1 MAEAGTLPPTPLTDD
16 ALRGQVAIVTGAGR
30 GLGRGGAVG
39 LARRGATVIAVA
51 RSRDE
56 LERTAAMAP
65 AGHVVPT
72 VVDLASP
79 EAVDA
84 LVDRLEVE
92 YGQVD
97 VLINNAGML
106 PFEPFERTTPE
117 LWAKVMQVNLHAA
130 YQLAWRLYPAMV
142 ARGRGVISNVSSG
155 AGVRPFILETAY
167 CATKYALEGLTKSLA
182 LEALEHGVAVTLTTP
197 GAPSKPTSMTEAEF
211 LALPAEA
218 RERYADDLD
227 VAAAFGWL
235 GGQVDTRLNG
245 RRLDLHGLGALVRER
260 GWALSTREALQRVD
274 RSV

>member
-1 MAEAGTLPPTPLTDD
+1 MPNTPLSDD
-16 ALRGQVAIVTGAGR
+16 ALQGQVAIVTGAGR

-51 RSRDE
+51 RSLDE

-65 AGHVVPT
+65 AGRVVPT

-84 LVDRLEVE
+84 LVDRLEAE
-92 YGQVD
+92 YGHVD
-97 VLINNAGML
+97 VVINNAGML

-117 LWAKVMQVNLHAA
+117 LWHTVMQVNLHAA
-130 YQLAWRLYPAMV
+130 YQLAWRCYPGMI

-167 CATKYALEGLTKSLA
+167 CATKYALEGLTKSIA
-182 LEALEHGVAVTLTTP
+182 LEALDHGVAVTLTTP

-211 LALPAEA
+211 LALPDE
-218 RERYADDLD
+218 RRRRYADDLD
-227 VAAAFGWL
+227 VAEAFAWIAER
-235 GGQVDTRLNG
+235 VDTRLNG
-245 RRLDLHGLGALVRER
+245 ARLDLHGLGALVRER
-260 GWALSTREALQRVD
+260 GFDVSTEAVLQRVA
-274 RSV
+274 RSA

>member
-1 MAEAGTLPPTPLTDD
+1 MTQTPLSDD
-16 ALRGQVAIVTGAGR
+16 ALQGQVAIVTGAGR

-56 LERTAAMAP
+56 LERTAALAP
-65 AGHVVPT
+65 EGSVVPT
-72 VVDLASP
+72 VVDLVDP
-79 EAVDA
+79 EAVDL
-84 LVDRLEVE
+84 LVDRLEAE

-97 VLINNAGML
+97 ILINNAGML
-106 PFEPFERTTPE
+106 PFEPFERTTPD
-117 LWAKVMQVNLHAA
+117 LWHTVMQVNLHAA

-211 LALPAEA
+211 LALPTDVRA
-218 RERYADDLD
+218 RYADDLD
-227 VAAAFGWL
+227 VAEAFAWIGA
-235 GGQVDTRLNG
+235 QVDTRLNG

-260 GWALSTREALQRVD
+260 GWGVSPHEALQRVD

>member
-1 MAEAGTLPPTPLTDD
+1 MNQLPMTDD
-16 ALRGQVAIVTGAGR
+16 ALQGQVAIVTGAGR

-56 LERTAAMAP
+56 LERTASMAP
-65 AGHVVPT
+65 EGRVLPT

-79 EAVDA
+79 DAVDA
-84 LVDRLEVE
+84 LVDRLEAD
-92 YGQVD
+92 YGQIDIV
-97 VLINNAGML
+97 INNAGML

-117 LWAKVMQVNLHAA
+117 LWHQVMQVNLHAA
-130 YQLAWRLYPAMV
+130 FQLAWRCYPAMV

-167 CATKYALEGLTKSLA
+167 CATKYALEGLTKSIG
-182 LEALEHGVAVTLTTP
+182 LEALDHGVAVTLTTP

-211 LALPAEA
+211 LALPDEA
-218 RERYADDLD
+218 RARYADDLD
-227 VAAAFGWL
+227 VAEAFAWI

-260 GWALSTREALQRVD
+260 GWGLTTVEALQRVD
-274 RSV
+274 RTT

>member
-1 MAEAGTLPPTPLTDD
+1 MNQLPMTDD
-16 ALRGQVAIVTGAGR
+16 ALQGQVAVVTGAGR

-56 LERTAAMAP
+56 LERTASMAP
-65 AGHVVPT
+65 EGRVLPT

-79 EAVDA
+79 DAVDA
-84 LVDRLEVE
+84 LVDRLEAD
-92 YGQVD
+92 YGQIDIV
-97 VLINNAGML
+97 INNAGML

-117 LWAKVMQVNLHAA
+117 LWHQVMQVNLHAA
-130 YQLAWRLYPAMV
+130 FQLAWRCYPAMV

-167 CATKYALEGLTKSLA
+167 CATKYALEGLTKSIG
-182 LEALEHGVAVTLTTP
+182 LEALDHGVAVTLTTP

-211 LALPAEA
+211 LALPDEA
-218 RERYADDLD
+218 RARYADDLD
-227 VAAAFGWL
+227 VAEAFAWI

-260 GWALSTREALQRVD
+260 GWGLTTAAALQRVD
-274 RSV
+274 RTT